1 MRNFLLLTT
10 LLLFVF
16 TACKKEK
23 SDSTAKQDAAALID
37 NAVNSFTSKYSIP
50 GVAVAITKQG
60 KLVYA

>member
-50 GVAVAITKQG
+50 GVAVAI
-60 KLVYA
+60 